1 MKSEHLKEVFSE
13 LDSNSEL
20 VEFVASPSPP
30 HFTISTKGRFTYRVF
45 EKVVNTKELKSK
57 AFFLKNKISDHTT
70 IVNIVVI

>member
-30 HFTISTKGRFTYRVF
+30 HFTISTKGKFIYRVF
-45 EKVVNTKELKSK
+45 EKGEPEE
-57 AFFLKNKISDHTT
+57 FLS
-70 IVNIVVI
+70 